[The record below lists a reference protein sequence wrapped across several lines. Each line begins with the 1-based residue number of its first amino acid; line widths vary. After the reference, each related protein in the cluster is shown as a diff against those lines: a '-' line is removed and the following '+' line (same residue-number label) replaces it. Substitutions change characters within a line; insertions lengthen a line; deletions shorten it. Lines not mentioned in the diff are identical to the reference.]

1 MELLT
6 IIVCVV
12 GLVVGMFISKEIAEL
27 FSDEPNIGIAI
38 RIVIVVMLLL
48 FAFWNEG
55 GFN

>member
-1 MELLT
+1 MGVLT
-6 IIVCVV
+6 IIVCIV
-12 GLVVGMFISKEIAEL
+12 GLVVGMFISKGIAEL
-27 FSDEPNIGIAI
+27 FKFEPNIGIAI